1 MGCELSGWVNTKFR
15 PSIFEIFLAVKID
28 CGARLAVTVLHQN
41 AEGKRGAI
49 LQVPDEAGVR
59 FAARQ
64 DGGDKIMNKVRIL
77 IADDH
82 EVVREGARM
91 VLETVPDWEIYGTAN
106 NGSEAVEQAKKLKP
120 DILLLDMGM
129 PEMNGLGVARE
140 IKRILPQTEI
150 LIFTTSESESLAND
164 DFEAGV
170 KSHILNVDAPQHL
183 VGAVKALCQQKTYFT
198 GKMSETPFTPPL
210 EQPDQKKNDPEVA
223 RLTPRE
229 QQIVRL
235 LAEGKTNKQVAEQLD
250 LSVRT
255 VETHR
260 ANVLRKK
267 GIESLAGLVRY
278 AVRNGII
285 EA

>member
-1 MGCELSGWVNTKFR
+1 
-15 PSIFEIFLAVKID
+15 
-28 CGARLAVTVLHQN
+28 
-41 AEGKRGAI
+41 
-49 LQVPDEAGVR
+49 
-59 FAARQ
+59 
-64 DGGDKIMNKVRIL
+64 MNKVRIL

-91 VLETVPDWEIYGTAN
+91 VLETVPDWEICGTAN
-106 NGSEAVEQAKKLKP
+106 NGSEAVERAKKLEP

-129 PEMNGLGVARE
+129 PEMNGLEAARA
-140 IKRILPQTEI
+140 IKRILPKTEI
-150 LIFTTSESESLAND
+150 LIFSTAESESLAKD
-164 DFEAGV
+164 YEAGV
-170 KSHILNVDAPQHL
+170 RSHILNVDAPQHL
-183 VGAVKALCQQKTYFT
+183 VGAIKALCQQKTYFT
-198 GKMSETPFTPPL
+198 SRMSETPFASPL
-210 EQPDQKKNDPEVA
+210 EQPDQRKNDPDA
-223 RLTPRE
+223 TRLTPRE

>member
-1 MGCELSGWVNTKFR
+1 M
-15 PSIFEIFLAVKID
+15 
-28 CGARLAVTVLHQN
+28 
-41 AEGKRGAI
+41 
-49 LQVPDEAGVR
+49 
-59 FAARQ
+59 FA
-64 DGGDKIMNKVRIL
+64 
-77 IADDH
+77 
-82 EVVREGARM
+82 
-91 VLETVPDWEIYGTAN
+91 
-106 NGSEAVEQAKKLKP
+106 
-120 DILLLDMGM
+120 
-129 PEMNGLGVARE
+129 
-140 IKRILPQTEI
+140 
-150 LIFTTSESESLAND
+150 TSESEGLGKA

-183 VGAVKALCQQKTYFT
+183 VGAIKALCQQKTYFT
-198 GKMSETPFTPPL
+198 GKMSETPFARPL
-210 EQPDQKKNDPEVA
+210 KQPDEKKNDRNAA

-260 ANVLRKK
+260 ANVLRKQ
-267 GIESLAGLVRY
+267 GIELLAGLVRY